1 MFSSEYVEVV
11 LLCLIREVWL
21 DSVYLLKP
29 KLEYASIVFYIV
41 FNQLLCCQQV
51 IPHVL
56 FKVLWFLMVADF
68 ELVFFIISL
77 FFSLKAMLFL
87 LFCPNFN
94 EAVPRLFLSMFP
106 STKSLTSKRWFH
118 SVHGHPTMKQHARML
133 MLTSLP

>member
-68 ELVFFIISL
+68 ELVFFYYFVIFQFESYVVSL
-77 FFSLKAMLFL
+77 
-87 LFCPNFN
+87 
-94 EAVPRLFLSMFP
+94 VLS
-106 STKSLTSKRWFH
+106 KL
-118 SVHGHPTMKQHARML
+118 Q
-133 MLTSLP
+133 